1 VIDPGVERSLLV
13 VARFD
18 VERWREFE
26 IGVGPRAVFES
37 VSEALLQ
44 RCLLVSVRPL
54 AGPLEQGSISICSG
68 SVLVDAVV
76 PLPIGNIVG
85 SITEQERSVV
95 EFDLY

>member
-1 VIDPGVERSLLV
+1 
-13 VARFD
+13 
-18 VERWREFE
+18 
-26 IGVGPRAVFES
+26 

-95 EFDLY
+95 EFDLYSVSPRTFPTGFNMWVVRDLVKDVSVLL